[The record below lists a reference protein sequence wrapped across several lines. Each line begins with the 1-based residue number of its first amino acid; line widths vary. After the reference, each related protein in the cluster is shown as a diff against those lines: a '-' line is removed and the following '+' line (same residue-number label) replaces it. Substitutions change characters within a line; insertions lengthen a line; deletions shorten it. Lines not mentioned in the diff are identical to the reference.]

1 MEYKILK
8 KQVFKF
14 DMYSLVPIREKDLF
28 PIIVSGGAGN
38 YQDLFKAISY
48 GHASAVAA
56 ASVFHFTEQTPF
68 EAKKFLAS
76 KGIPVRN
83 TNIY

>member
-1 MEYKILK
+1 MNKEYATRAEAMEK
-8 KQVFKF
+8 
-14 DMYSLVPIREKDLF
+14 EKMLT
-28 PIIVSGGAGN
+28 AGN

-56 ASVFHFTEQTPF
+56 ASIFHFTEQTPV

-76 KGIPVRN
+76 KGIPVRD
-83 TNIY
+83 TKLH